1 MAAQENVQCANCA
14 HFEPALDKT
23 VQQVFMGYCN
33 KRQWPFTE
41 MIPLGGMAWMK
52 EHECPL
58 FEVAEEE
65 AD

>member
-1 MAAQENVQCANCA
+1 MAAPSHVPCMNCA
-14 HFEPALDKT
+14 HYEPALDRT
-23 VQQVFMGYCN
+23 VQQVFLGYCN

-41 MIPLGGMAWMK
+41 MIPNDGMAWMK
-52 EHECPL
+52 EHECPD